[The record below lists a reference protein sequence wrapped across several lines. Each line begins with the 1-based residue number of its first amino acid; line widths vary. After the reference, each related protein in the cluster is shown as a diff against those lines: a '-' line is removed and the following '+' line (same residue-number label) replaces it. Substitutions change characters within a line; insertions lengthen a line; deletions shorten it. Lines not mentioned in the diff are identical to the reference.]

1 MKTSIVV
8 PLFNEVS
15 TVNELLTRVVQAPM
29 PVGVDKEI
37 IIVESNSTDGTRL
50 AVQNF
55 LASERN
61 GPIEFKLVLQE
72 KPKGKGNAVRA
83 GFENATGD
91 FIIIQDGDLE
101 YDVNEYPL
109 LLQPLIDGKSQV
121 VVGSRHLSAGSW
133 KIRKFDQTPVKAS
146 IYNFAGIFFHG
157 YFNLMFWSKVTD
169 PTTMFKVFRR
179 DCLSKI
185 TLVGDRF
192 EFDLELLGKLILA
205 GYTPYEVP
213 VSYNSRGVEEG
224 KKIRF
229 FQDGYLCMLMM
240 TRCRIEHT
248 LIRFLNYFKI
258 LALQIKN
265 RIYNGTNCY
274 YRI

>member
-8 PLFNEVS
+8 PLFNEAATCS
-15 TVNELLTRVVQAPM
+15 ELLNRVIKAPLPENM
-29 PVGVDKEI
+29 KREI
-37 IIVESNSTDGTRL
+37 IIVESNSTDGTRQ
-50 AVQNF
+50 AVQKF
-55 LASERN
+55 IADQ
-61 GPIEFKLVLQE
+61 GPNPGFEINLILQD

-83 GFENATGD
+83 GFANATGD

-101 YDVNEYPL
+101 YDVNEYPM
-109 LLQPLIDGKSQV
+109 LLQPLIDGHTQV

-133 KIRKFDQTPVKAS
+133 KIRKFDQTPIKAT

-179 DCLSKI
+179 DCLEKI

-205 GYTPYEVP
+205 GYTPLEVP
-213 VSYNSRGVEEG
+213 VSYNSRGIEQG

-229 FQDGYLCMLMM
+229 FQDGFLCMMMM
-240 TRCRIEHT
+240 TRCRLEHSFNS
-248 LIRFLNYFKI
+248 FLKLFQF
-258 LALQIKN
+258 A
-265 RIYNGTNCY
+265 GATNKK
-274 YRI
+274 